1 MKCATHQKWN
11 HPKIIIL
18 LHTINKSRQKTNF
31 TKIITA
37 GNTMLLK

>member
-1 MKCATHQKWN
+1 MKGTTHQKWN

-18 LHTINKSRQKTNF
+18 LGTINKSRQKTNF
-31 TKIITA
+31 TKLITA